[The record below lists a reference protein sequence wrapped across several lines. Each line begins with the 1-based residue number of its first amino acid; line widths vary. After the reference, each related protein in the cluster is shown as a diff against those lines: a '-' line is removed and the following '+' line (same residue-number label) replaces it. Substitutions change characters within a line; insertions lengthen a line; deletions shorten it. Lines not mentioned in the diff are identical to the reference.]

1 MLPTGLQSHGLFQA
15 MLREVVAGLGYHL
28 PSRRIMKTGTVDI
41 PLPLPPAPEGP
52 SHVKNPLPEIE
63 RD

>member
-1 MLPTGLQSHGLFQA
+1 

-41 PLPLPPAPEGP
+41 PLPLPPAAEGP